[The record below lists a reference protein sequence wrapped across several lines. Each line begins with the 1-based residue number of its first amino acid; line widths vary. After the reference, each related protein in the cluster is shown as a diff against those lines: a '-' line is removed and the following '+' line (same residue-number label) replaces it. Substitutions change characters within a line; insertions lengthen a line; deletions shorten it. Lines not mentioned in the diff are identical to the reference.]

1 MSSSDHSIIQGLH
14 RSSISSSSNQ
24 RHLTSPSGHSSS
36 STYTPQSSNTS
47 DSRYSHHHT
56 ISTASSS
63 TTASNG
69 SISKQNS
76 LVSLNPPIQSR
87 KMPFKTQSDEVTT
100 SNGRKR
106 KTSEEAKELR
116 RTSSHGAQMER
127 VSSGAFASDGDSS
140 SPSRSADR
148 TNGTQTSSNHA
159 KSSSLTAQQQIT
171 KRIKTAR
178 ACDSCRRKKIRCDVI
193 DDGGPLLGDP
203 NNGNGGLTCAHC
215 RQYGFDCTFFLP
227 ITETRFKKKR
237 EREAEE
243 IAAAAAAAAAAERNH
258 LGAGMMPSLI
268 HPSRTLPLS
277 VMPFG
282 NPSLIPGGPPISV
295 PMHSASITTS
305 TNKAN
310 LDGPPVQISSTQ
322 EWPRAEHSSSQ
333 ESSPFVRERTSFQ
346 QMNKD
351 GSSTSLIRSK
361 QAFQTNLSSRQ
372 PSADDTPPPPPDTR
386 VLGPTSLAYIVH
398 STAFVPGAAIEE
410 HDLQHH
416 QTFEVGASGDGIIKF
431 HKPPKGAVN
440 EAEDGEESAD
450 EIVRVPEPLRGRLA
464 GDVAEKLV
472 NTYFEKLGFL
482 FPVVTKS
489 EFLHM
494 SSPPPLMLYAICG
507 IAALSRE
514 VPKEVLSVIKITI
527 NGIFRNVD
535 VLSNSNINN
544 VKSLLIMSL
553 HSDIHGTTAVQA
565 GSRYWNRVGSAVRM
579 AQDLGLHRDASK
591 RDDVDDDAFFLEQK
605 RRIWGCCVTADRCV
619 SISLGHP
626 LAIDLTDCDVRLPS
640 PYEILR
646 YPSDLPAVPG
656 VDRPFGFNT
665 EMLKLSILFGRV
677 MKTIY
682 SPTGLMKTTDEEII
696 GLLNDIDRWKDNLPT
711 ALQFRGA
718 KESPAP
724 AGILHISYSCLM
736 HLFFRVFMRISY
748 NCPQHLNFSLTI
760 ERMTTLIKIS
770 RESIAWVDLNEFY
783 LDTMQ
788 FVSYGLV
795 FCTTVQYHA
804 WIRRGDQEAL
814 ASIQKAHDCVMR
826 FERQGEHDSHQD
838 LSMRA
843 KTAGVIALLH
853 KSAIGTYKNTPNSG
867 NLNPT
872 AGVSNRRWIDN
883 VRNIVFKPD
892 QNRPGGGVYVATTHN
907 LMLDDLPAGT
917 MILQETEAGAV
928 PALIRTNAENSAGA
942 WRAVGD
948 MANLMSNGTNAQLS
962 TQPDSSSGNNV
973 HDITRDLTHVAG
985 GVWADAQ
992 GRPVDRQGSK
1002 LLTMI
1007 PVPGGEAMIQS
1018 YPGGPRLSFSSIAKG
1033 LALPSGLTDN
1043 ENQTPSFADPAWL
1056 SSLAAQA
1063 AAQTNNSM
1071 NAIQSNGNS
1080 TGDNAIPPTFNFS
1093 DLYTFDG
1100 QIAQP
1105 ASLLPS
1111 NQDESG
1117 NTINTS
1123 QPSEF
1128 SSYSFGRASSSVPQ
1142 ADITTSAGMTNAN
1155 VPALDP
1161 LSLDGMPGG
1170 PLDFAAWEQ
1179 WFRGTNST
1187 NTSMGGGGNDI
1198 NNPASSSL

>member
-1 MSSSDHSIIQGLH
+1 MQSD
-14 RSSISSSSNQ
+14 NMAF
-24 RHLTSPSGHSSS
+24 
-36 STYTPQSSNTS
+36 N
-47 DSRYSHHHT
+47 
-56 ISTASSS
+56 
-63 TTASNG
+63 
-69 SISKQNS
+69 
-76 LVSLNPPIQSR
+76 IQSDDR
-87 KMPFKTQSDEVTT
+87 
-100 SNGRKR
+100 SNARKR
-106 KTSEEAKELR
+106 KSPEGGKELR
-116 RTSSHGAQMER
+116 RTLSHTTQMDR
-127 VSSGAFASDGDSS
+127 TSSGAMASDGDLS
-140 SPSRSADR
+140 SPSRSIDR
-148 TNGTQTSSNHA
+148 VNGQRSSPNQTKSN
-159 KSSSLTAQQQIT
+159 SLNAQQQMT

-193 DDGGPLLGDP
+193 DDNGPLLGDP

-215 RQYGFDCTFFLP
+215 RQYGFECTFFLP

-243 IAAAAAAAAAAERNH
+243 IAAAAAAAAAAERTQM
-258 LGAGMMPSLI
+258 GVGMVPSLM
-268 HPSRTLPLS
+268 HSSRSLPLS

-282 NPSLIPGGPPISV
+282 NPSLMPGGPPISV
-295 PMHSASITTS
+295 PMRSASATVAV
-305 TNKAN
+305 NKAN
-310 LDGPPVQISSTQ
+310 LDGPPVRISSTQ
-322 EWPRAEHSSSQ
+322 EWPKADHSVSSQ
-333 ESSPFVRERTSFQ
+333 ENSPFVRERSNQQGKQQ
-346 QMNKD
+346 QMSRDN
-351 GSSTSLIRSK
+351 SSGPLMKAKQTHQANQSSL
-361 QAFQTNLSSRQ
+361 QAN
-372 PSADDTPPPPPDTR
+372 ADDTSPPPPDTR

-431 HKPPKGAVN
+431 HKPPKGAIL
-440 EAEDGEESAD
+440 ESDDADESAD
-450 EIVRVPEPLRGRLA
+450 EIARVPESLRGRLA
-464 GDVAEKLV
+464 GDVAERLV

-494 SSPPPLMLYAICG
+494 SPPSPLMLYAICG

-514 VPKEVLSVIKITI
+514 VPKEVLSVIKMTLH
-527 NGIFRNVD
+527 GMFKNVD
-535 VLSNSNINN
+535 ILSNSNINN

-565 GSRYWNRVGSAVRM
+565 GSRHWNRVGSAVRM

-640 PYEILR
+640 PFEILR
-646 YPSDLPAVPG
+646 YPNDLPAVPG
-656 VDRPFGFNT
+656 SERPFAFNT

-682 SPTGLMKTTDEEII
+682 SPTGLVKTTDEEIV
-696 GLLNDIDRWKDNLPT
+696 GLLSDIDRWKDNLPA

-724 AGILHISYSCLM
+724 AGILHVSYSCLM

-748 NCPQHLNFSLTI
+748 NCPQHLTFSLTI

-770 RESIAWVDLNEFY
+770 RESIAWVDLNDFY
-783 LDTMQ
+783 LDTLQ

-814 ASIQKAHDCVMR
+814 TSIQKAYDCVMR
-826 FERQGEHDSHQD
+826 FERQGEHDSNQD

-843 KTAGVIALLH
+843 KAAGVIILLH
-853 KSAIGTYKNTPNSG
+853 KSAIGKYKNTPNSG

-872 AGVSNRRWIDN
+872 AGVSNRRWIDT

-892 QNRPGGGVYVATTHN
+892 QSRPGGGVYVATTHN
-907 LMLDDLPAGT
+907 LMLDDVPAGT
-917 MILQETEAGAV
+917 MILQETEAGAI
-928 PALIRTNAENSAGA
+928 PALVRTSAENSAGA

-948 MANLMSNGTNAQLS
+948 MAKMMSNGANASHLS
-962 TQPDSSSGNNV
+962 NQQNNEGAGNV
-973 HDITRDLTHVAG
+973 LHDLPGDLTHVAG

-1007 PVPGGEAMIQS
+1007 PVPGGETIIQS
-1018 YPGGPRLSFSSIAKG
+1018 YPGGPRLSFSSIVKG
-1033 LALPSGLTDN
+1033 LAMPSGIAGDSNDSSNDN
-1043 ENQTPSFADPAWL
+1043 QQASYVDPAWF

-1063 AAQTNNSM
+1063 AAQTNSSM
-1071 NAIQSNGNS
+1071 NAIQSNGGTN
-1080 TGDNAIPPTFNFS
+1080 GENAIPPTFNFS

-1105 ASLLPS
+1105 ASMLPS
-1111 NQDESG
+1111 NQDGTGS
-1117 NTINTS
+1117 TINSS
-1123 QPSEF
+1123 QPPEF
-1128 SSYSFGRASSSVPQ
+1128 STYSFGRANTGDGMGGNISQASV
-1142 ADITTSAGMTNAN
+1142 TTSSAMTHSDP
-1155 VPALDP
+1155 PALDP

-1179 WFRGTNST
+1179 WFRGTNPS
-1187 NTSMGGGGNDI
+1187 
-1198 NNPASSSL
+1198 NPAA

>member
-1 MSSSDHSIIQGLH
+1 MSSSDHSIVQGLH
-14 RSSISSSSNQ
+14 RSTTQKDNNRIGENQ
-24 RHLTSPSGHSSS
+24 ILSSPSAHSSS
-36 STYTPQSSNTS
+36 SAHTPQSSIS
-47 DSRYSHHHT
+47 ESRNGVVYSHHHT
-56 ISTASSS
+56 ISTASST

-69 SISKQNS
+69 SISKKPS
-76 LVSLNPPIQSR
+76 FLQSS
-87 KMPFKTQSDEVTT
+87 KMPFNTHHSE
-100 SNGRKR
+100 SYSLNGRKR
-106 KTSEEAKELR
+106 KPSEEGKELR
-116 RTSSHGAQMER
+116 RTPSNGTQMDR
-127 VSSGAFASDGDSS
+127 ASSGALASDGDSS
-140 SPSRSADR
+140 SPSRSIDR
-148 TNGTQTSSNHA
+148 INGIQSHS
-159 KSSSLTAQQQIT
+159 KSSSLSAQQQQT

-243 IAAAAAAAAAAERNH
+243 IAAAAAAAAVSERTH
-258 LGAGMMPSLI
+258 MGAGMMPSLL

-282 NPSLIPGGPPISV
+282 NPSLMPGGPPISV
-295 PMHSASITTS
+295 PMRSTSTTS
-305 TNKAN
+305 SVNKAN
-310 LDGPPVQISSTQ
+310 LDGPPVRISSTQ
-322 EWPRAEHSSSQ
+322 EWPKAEHSSSQ
-333 ESSPFVRERTSFQ
+333 ENSPFVRERTSHQ
-346 QMNKD
+346 QMNRD
-351 GSSTSLIRSK
+351 GSSVSLMRAK
-361 QAFQTNLSSRQ
+361 QIFQPRQSSRQ
-372 PSADDTPPPPPDTR
+372 PSADDSPPPPPDTR
-386 VLGPTSLAYIVH
+386 VLG
-398 STAFVPGAAIEE
+398 
-410 HDLQHH
+410 QR
-416 QTFEVGASGDGIIKF
+416 DGIIKF
-431 HKPPKGAVN
+431 HKPPKGAIP
-440 EAEDGEESAD
+440 EADDGYESAD

-494 SSPPPLMLYAICG
+494 SSPSPLMLYAICG

-514 VPKEVLSVIKITI
+514 VPKEVLSVIKTTLH
-527 NGIFRNVD
+527 GMFRNVD
-535 VLSNSNINN
+535 ILSNSNINN

-565 GSRYWNRVGSAVRM
+565 GSRYWNRVGAAVRM

-605 RRIWGCCVTADRCV
+605 RRVWGCCVTADRCV

-626 LAIDLTDCDVRLPS
+626 LGIDLTDCDVRLPS

-656 VDRPFGFNT
+656 VDRPFAFNT

-724 AGILHISYSCLM
+724 AGILHVSYSCLM

-783 LDTMQ
+783 LDTLQ

-814 ASIQKAHDCVMR
+814 ASIQKAHDCVVR
-826 FERQGEHDSHQD
+826 FERQGEHDSNQD

-843 KTAGVIALLH
+843 KTAGVIILLH
-853 KSAIGTYKNTPNSG
+853 KSAIGKYKNTPNSG

-892 QNRPGGGVYVATTHN
+892 QNRPGGGVYVATKHN

-928 PALIRTNAENSAGA
+928 PALVRTNAENSAGA

-948 MANLMSNGTNAQLS
+948 MANLMSNGANTQLS
-962 TQPDSSSGNNV
+962 NLNTG
-973 HDITRDLTHVAG
+973 DLTHVAG

-1007 PVPGGEAMIQS
+1007 PVPGGETMIQS

-1033 LALPSGLTDN
+1033 LALPSGMADDPNN
-1043 ENQTPSFADPAWL
+1043 ENQPSFADPAWF

-1063 AAQTNNSM
+1063 AAQTNNSF
-1071 NAIQSNGNS
+1071 NAIQSNGGNTAGEHS
-1080 TGDNAIPPTFNFS
+1080 IPPTFNFS

-1111 NQDESG
+1111 NSDEAG

-1123 QPSEF
+1123 QPPEF
-1128 SSYSFGRASSSVPQ
+1128 SSYSFGRTSESIPQ
-1142 ADITTSAGMTNAN
+1142 TDITTSAAMTNAN
-1155 VPALDP
+1155 ATAMDP

-1179 WFRGTNST
+1179 WFKGTNSS
-1187 NTSMGGGGNDI
+1187 NPGLGGGNDI
-1198 NNPASSSL
+1198 NSA

>member
-1 MSSSDHSIIQGLH
+1 MSSSDNSIVQGIQ
-14 RSSISSSSNQ
+14 RSFPTTTVTKQRSVDSSVGEHQSSPYNYSSSSV
-24 RHLTSPSGHSSS
+24 H
-36 STYTPQSSNTS
+36 TPRSNTS
-47 DSRYSHHHT
+47 ESRNNVRYSHQHT

-69 SISKQNS
+69 STTNHPSSS
-76 LVSLNPPIQSR
+76 LASR
-87 KMPFKTQSDEVTT
+87 KMPFTAMQGDDS
-100 SNGRKR
+100 SSSLNGRKR
-106 KTSEEAKELR
+106 KISEEGKELR
-116 RTSSHGAQMER
+116 RTPSHGTQMDR
-127 VSSGAFASDGDSS
+127 ASSGALVSDGDSS
-140 SPSRSADR
+140 SPSRSVDR
-148 TNGTQTSSNHA
+148 INGGIQQNHA
-159 KSSSLTAQQQIT
+159 KSNSLSAQQQMT

-243 IAAAAAAAAAAERNH
+243 IAAAAAAAAAAERTH
-258 LGAGMMPSLI
+258 LGAGMMSSII
-268 HPSRTLPLS
+268 HPSSRTLPLS

-282 NPSLIPGGPPISV
+282 NPSLMPGGPPISV
-295 PMHSASITTS
+295 SMRSTAATSSA
-305 TNKAN
+305 NKAN

-322 EWPRAEHSSSQ
+322 EWPKAENSSSQ
-333 ESSPFVRERTSFQ
+333 ESSPFVRERTSYP
-346 QMNKD
+346 QMNRD
-351 GSSTSLIRSK
+351 GSSTSLMRTK
-361 QAFQTNLSSRQ
+361 QAYQAKQSSRQ
-372 PSADDTPPPPPDTR
+372 PSIEDSPPPPPDTR

-431 HKPPKGAVN
+431 HKPPKGAIT
-440 EAEDGEESAD
+440 EAEDGDESAD
-450 EIVRVPEPLRGRLA
+450 EIVRVPESLRGRLA

-494 SSPPPLMLYAICG
+494 SSPSPLMLYAICG

-514 VPKEVLSVIKITI
+514 VPKEVLSVIKMTLH
-527 NGIFRNVD
+527 GMFRNVD
-535 VLSNSNINN
+535 ILSNSNVNN

-553 HSDIHGTTAVQA
+553 HSDIHGTTAVLA
-565 GSRYWNRVGSAVRM
+565 GSRYWNRVGAAVRM

-640 PYEILR
+640 PFEILR

-656 VDRPFGFNT
+656 VDRPFAFNT

-696 GLLNDIDRWKDNLPT
+696 GLLNDIDRWKDNLPA

-724 AGILHISYSCLM
+724 AGILHVSYSCLM

-783 LDTMQ
+783 LDTLQ

-826 FERQGEHDSHQD
+826 FERQGEHDSNQD

-853 KSAIGTYKNTPNSG
+853 KSAIGKYKNTPNSG

-872 AGVSNRRWIDN
+872 AGVSNRRWIDT

-892 QNRPGGGVYVATTHN
+892 QNRPGGGVYVATKYN

-928 PALIRTNAENSAGA
+928 PALVRTNAENSAGA

-948 MANLMSNGTNAQLS
+948 MANSMSNGANTHVPNQ
-962 TQPDSSSGNNV
+962 QEGE
-973 HDITRDLTHVAG
+973 LTHVAG

-1007 PVPGGEAMIQS
+1007 PVPGGETIIQS

-1033 LALPSGLTDN
+1033 LALPSVATGDANN
-1043 ENQTPSFADPAWL
+1043 ENQPPSFADPAWF
-1056 SSLAAQA
+1056 SSLVAQA
-1063 AAQTNNSM
+1063 AAQTNTNS
-1071 NAIQSNGNS
+1071 NAIQTNGNTN
-1080 TGDNAIPPTFNFS
+1080 TGEDAIPPTFNFS

-1111 NQDESG
+1111 NQDDI
-1117 NTINTS
+1117 INTS
-1123 QPSEF
+1123 QPPEF
-1128 SSYSFGRASSSVPQ
+1128 SSYSFGRANVSVPQ
-1142 ADITTSAGMTNAN
+1142 TDITTSAGLTNAN
-1155 VPALDP
+1155 APALDP

-1179 WFRGTNST
+1179 WFRGTNSS
-1187 NTSMGGGGNDI
+1187 NAGGMGGSNS
-1198 NNPASSSL
+1198 A

>member
-1 MSSSDHSIIQGLH
+1 MSSSDHSIVQGLN
-14 RSSISSSSNQ
+14 RSSSSSNQ

-36 STYTPQSSNTS
+36 SIHTPQSSTS

-63 TTASNG
+63 TSAISSG
-69 SISKQNS
+69 SISHKPS
-76 LVSLNPPIQSR
+76 LTSIR
-87 KMPFKTQSDEVTT
+87 KMPFKIHSDAIHS

-106 KTSEEAKELR
+106 KTPEEEGKEL
-116 RTSSHGAQMER
+116 H
-127 VSSGAFASDGDSS
+127 S
-140 SPSRSADR
+140 SPSRSVDR
-148 TNGTQTSSNHA
+148 INGTQSSSNHS
-159 KSSSLTAQQQIT
+159 KSNSLTAQQQMT

-243 IAAAAAAAAAAERNH
+243 IAAAAAAAAAAERTH
-258 LGAGMMPSLI
+258 LGAGMIPALV

-282 NPSLIPGGPPISV
+282 NPSLMPG
-295 PMHSASITTS
+295 AS
-305 TNKAN
+305 
-310 LDGPPVQISSTQ
+310 Q
-322 EWPRAEHSSSQ
+322 
-333 ESSPFVRERTSFQ
+333 
-346 QMNKD
+346 
-351 GSSTSLIRSK
+351 
-361 QAFQTNLSSRQ
+361 SSRQ
-372 PSADDTPPPPPDTR
+372 PSADDSPPPPPDTR

-431 HKPPKGAVN
+431 HKPPKGAIA

-450 EIVRVPEPLRGRLA
+450 EIVRVPESLRGRLA

-514 VPKEVLSVIKITI
+514 VPKEVLSVIKMTLH
-527 NGIFRNVD
+527 GMFKNVD
-535 VLSNSNINN
+535 ILSNSNNNN

-565 GSRYWNRVGSAVRM
+565 GSRYWNRVGAAVRM

-656 VDRPFGFNT
+656 ADRPFGFNT

-853 KSAIGTYKNTPNSG
+853 KSAIGKYKNTPNSG

-892 QNRPGGGVYVATTHN
+892 LNRPGGGVYVATMHN

-948 MANLMSNGTNAQLS
+948 MANLMSNGANAQLS
-962 TQPDSSSGNNV
+962 GQRDDRSGSNAN
-973 HDITRDLTHVAG
+973 DITRDLTHVAG

-1007 PVPGGEAMIQS
+1007 PVPGGETMIQS

-1043 ENQTPSFADPAWL
+1043 ENQPPTFADPAWF

-1063 AAQTNNSM
+1063 AAQTNNSL
-1071 NAIQSNGNS
+1071 NANGNS
-1080 TGDNAIPPTFNFS
+1080 TGEDAIPPTFNFS

-1111 NQDESG
+1111 NQDES
-1117 NTINTS
+1117 
-1123 QPSEF
+1123 
-1128 SSYSFGRASSSVPQ
+1128 SSS
-1142 ADITTSAGMTNAN
+1142 AAAGASMTSANA
-1155 VPALDP
+1155 PALDP

-1179 WFRGTNST
+1179 WFRGTNS
-1187 NTSMGGGGNDI
+1187 SGGGGNDI
-1198 NNPASSSL
+1198 NNSV